1 MPLRPPNSAR
11 PPNKKNHS
19 AIRMGAISA
28 DAMAQFNA
36 LREASCAPA
45 RSPAARLPST
55 CAANTMETMPSG
67 RQQNSVL
74 RMAHTRWLG
83 T

>member
-28 DAMAQFNA
+28 EAMAAEQ
-36 LREASCAPA
+36 R
-45 RSPAARLPST
+45 RKYQARLK
-55 CAANTMETMPSG
+55 AV
-67 RQQNSVL
+67 R
-74 RMAHTRWLG
+74 
-83 T
+83 